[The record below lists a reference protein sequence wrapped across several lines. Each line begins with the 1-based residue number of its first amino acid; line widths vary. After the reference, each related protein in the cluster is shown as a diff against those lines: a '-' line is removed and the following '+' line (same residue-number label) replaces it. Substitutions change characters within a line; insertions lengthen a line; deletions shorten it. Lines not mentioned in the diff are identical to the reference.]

1 MKIVIVDYGMGNL
14 RSVLNKF
21 RKLGVACEISAEPR
35 AVEEASGLI
44 LPGVGHYGR
53 AMDKLRRLD
62 LLDLLNQRVQDDRV
76 PVMGIC
82 LGMQLLMEHSEEGD
96 AEGLGWIKG
105 DTIRFRLDDRPTLKI
120 PHIGWNSIRQARP
133 HPISDGLTQDELF
146 YFVHSFH
153 VSLTDPTDALHV
165 TNYGYEFVSAVQRNH
180 IFGFQYHP
188 EKSQDAGIQVFRN
201 FIQLVNEPT
210 HVPSES
216 HSLPAVTE

>member
-21 RKLGVACEISAEPR
+21 RKLGVECTISADPH
-35 AVEEASGLI
+35 AIEEATALI

-53 AMDKLRRLD
+53 AMDKLRQMS
-62 LLDLLNQRVQDDRV
+62 LLDVLHQRVQDEKV

-82 LGMQLLMEHSEEGD
+82 LGMQLMMDHSEEGD

-105 DTIRFRLDDRPTLKI
+105 DTIRFRLDDRPALKI
-120 PHIGWNSIRQARP
+120 PHIGWNSIDPVRH
-133 HPISDGLTQDELF
+133 HPISEGLNQDELF

-153 VSLTDPTDALHV
+153 VSLTDPSDALHR
-165 TNYGYEFVSAVQRNH
+165 THYGYDFVSAVQRDH

-188 EKSQDAGIQVFRN
+188 EKSQDAGVQVFRN
-201 FIQLVNEPT
+201 FIKLANETT
-210 HVPSES
+210 HVPTASN
-216 HSLPAVTE
+216 SLPSVAE